1 MLELAPYGSLA
12 TVLDE
17 LSSKREALEN
27 EGGTV
32 SRIRESILGRELSYK
47 IAFQVNFSDT
57 WYFNN
62 LDERFK
68 WSYLRGDYRWGG
80 GLTVRLV
87 SLGFYSVVLQVCL
100 LLFHNQEI
108 DLLVMYGI
116 GIRNS

>member
-1 MLELAPYGSLA
+1 M
-12 TVLDE
+12 LDE

-68 WSYLRGDYRWGG
+68 WSYLRGDYLWGG

-87 SLGFYSVVLQVCL
+87 SLGFYSVVETEVCL
-100 LLFHNQEI
+100 LLFHDQEV
-108 DLLVMYGI
+108 DLLVVYGI
-116 GIRNS
+116 KIRNS